1 MTKQKTGSSR
11 HYTPYVRQNFSVITN
26 ARTSTSE
33 EHAGRVRRYAITM
46 GFRTACFIAMI
57 FVPGFWR
64 WVLFACAVFL
74 PYIAVLLANQAHQRG
89 MTDRIETAEPPEGT
103 KQLTTG
109 PDDFDV
115 ISGHVTDADEAPP
128 ADRRDPDPKV
138 RREAPTDVGS

>member
-1 MTKQKTGSSR
+1 MTGQKAGSGSR
-11 HYTPYVRQNFSVITN
+11 YTPYVRQNFSVITD
-26 ARTSTSE
+26 ARTATSE

-74 PYIAVLLANQAHQRG
+74 PYVAVLLANQAHQRG
-89 MTDRIETAEPPEGT
+89 ATDRIETPAPEGA

-109 PDDFDV
+109 VDDADV
-115 ISGHVTDADEAPP
+115 IEAEVVDGKVDGAPDQRGPRTDA
-128 ADRRDPDPKV
+128 
-138 RREAPTDVGS
+138 GST